1 MIHSHQPLLRD
12 RLRGADGP
20 RAAPDD
26 RPLVARLRF
35 FLAAIACLTVA
46 AVSCR
51 PQTLPV
57 IDVVELA
64 GTPEDI
70 GREHGAR
77 LGGRIRVLEERYLG
91 SMCGDDEG
99 RRRALEA
106 ARPFLDALRPHHRAE
121 LLALAE
127 SVGLPADRLLLANC
141 FLDLLPAIG
150 CATVTLPA
158 EAAPDGV
165 ARFGRNLDFP
175 GHGVAADQSLVIIV
189 RGAGHHGFAA
199 VTWPGLI
206 GVLSGINEHGLT
218 LANMEVAREPRPAQ
232 AMPYALL
239 YRTILEECAS
249 VAEAV
254 AFLEASPRQTANN
267 LMLMDAGGERA
278 LVEIRPAS
286 LTVRAGRQGAAL
298 LATNHQRGGEEPGA
312 GRCRRYDCIADDCES
327 AWGTIDVAGLRRI
340 LARVGQGD
348 LTLQSMIFEPA
359 SGVLHL
365 AAGPRA
371 AELPCRRIDLRPLL
385 EAPRTE

>member
-1 MIHSHQPLLRD
+1 MNTLRSFI
-12 RLRGADGP
+12 
-20 RAAPDD
+20 
-26 RPLVARLRF
+26 LVL
-35 FLAAIACLTVA
+35 ACLTVA

-51 PQTLPV
+51 PPTLPV

-64 GTPEDI
+64 GTPADI
-70 GREHGAR
+70 GRGHGER
-77 LGGRIRVLEERYLG
+77 LRGRIRVLEEQYLG
-91 SMCGDDEG
+91 SICGDDEG
-99 RRRALEA
+99 RQRALEA
-106 ARPFLDALRPHHRAE
+106 ARPFLDELRPHHRAE

-127 SVGLPADRLLLANC
+127 SVGLPADHMLLANC

-175 GHGVAADQSLVIIV
+175 GHGVAAEQSLVIVV
-189 RGAGHHGFAA
+189 RGAGRHGFAA

-218 LANMEVAREPRPAQ
+218 LANMEVARELRPAQ

-239 YRTILEECAS
+239 YRTILEECAT

-254 AFLEASPRQTANN
+254 AFLEGSPRQTANN

-286 LTVRAGRQGAAL
+286 ITVRPGRKGAAL
-298 LATNHQRGGEEPGA
+298 LATNHQRGAEDPGA
-312 GRCRRYDCIADDCES
+312 GRCRRYDCIADECAS
-327 AWGTIDVAGLRRI
+327 AWGTIDAAGLRRI
-340 LARVGQGD
+340 LAHVAQGD

-359 SGVLHL
+359 SGALHV
-365 AAGPRA
+365 AAGPHA
-371 AELPCRRIDLRPLL
+371 AELAFRRIDLRPLL
-385 EAPRTE
+385 QAPRTE